1 MCQGDRECCFYGFNP
16 QMKKCRTHK
25 KIFTSGVLNEVDWR
39 YYAHE
44 CCPSGWRRYQ
54 DHCYLF
60 EQTFLIWSEQRLFE
74 ALYNHLPNIQ
84 TYCTNNGAYLVEIDT
99 KEEDDWLVEQISMR
113 NGGKNENQYLG
124 ATSHEQLGVWRWS
137 TDNALISYSNF
148 WPGQPNTHTV
158 ERCIV
163 LDWYATYGTY
173 KWGDTRCEM
182 TRKFI
187 CEKDL

>member
-1 MCQGDRECCFYGFNP
+1 MFVFFLGCH
-16 QMKKCRTHK
+16 T
-25 KIFTSGVLNEVDWR
+25 
-39 YYAHE
+39 
-44 CCPSGWRRYQ
+44 GWRRYQ

-60 EQTFLIWSEQRLFE
+60 EQTFLNWNE
-74 ALYNHLPNIQ
+74 AK

-99 KEEDDWLVEQISMR
+99 KDEDDWLVEQISMR

-124 ATSHEQLGVWRWS
+124 ATSHAQLGVWRWS

-148 WPGQPNTHTV
+148 WPGQPNLYTA

-163 LDWYATYGTY
+163 LDWDATYGTY